1 MNTMIA
7 KKTIITM
14 LREASDYFKNNSVV
28 MQFIPIFLILA
39 YLTHQYEF
47 TMLSHSILGKLF
59 AVVLILYYTRMDFVY
74 GTVCC
79 AVVIWYYQQTEME
92 GFELEKKKIERFYL
106 LGHSMGGM
114 IVQEMVKLVGE
125 KILKLI
131 CYGTGP
137 RGNIPGRFE
146 TIDVSRD
153 KLKINGLDNTAY
165 RIAKTWFIEEDKS
178 KYFYLCEEAGKQ
190 TSLEAADNALV
201 AMKNWSGIEN
211 LKNIK
216 NETLIIWG
224 DQDKAYNFNQVETLK
239 ENITNSDLRIVD
251 GCSHNVH
258 LEKPD
263 EFNTIVSEFLQ
274 KN

>member
-1 MNTMIA
+1 MNMQDIFAEDVGSGTPLVLVHGFLGSSDMWAPQIKFFKDDFRVIA
-7 KKTIITM
+7 PALPGFGESSAI
-14 LREASDYFKNNSVV
+14 NSCDSIEC
-28 MQFIPIFLILA
+28 MAKAILN
-39 YLTHQYEF
+39 L
-47 TMLSHSILGKLF
+47 
-59 AVVLILYYTRMDFVY
+59 
-74 GTVCC
+74 
-79 AVVIWYYQQTEME
+79 
-92 GFELEKKKIERFYL
+92 LEKKEIKNFNL

-114 IVQEMVKLVGE
+114 IVQEIAKIAGE

-146 TIDVSRD
+146 TIDQSRE
-153 KLKINGLDNTAY
+153 KLKINGLDVTAH

-178 KYFYLCEEAGKQ
+178 KYFYLCDEAGKQ
-190 TSLEAADNALV
+190 TSIEAADNGLV

-216 NETLIIWG
+216 NETLIVWG
-224 DQDKAYNFNQVETLK
+224 DQDKAYNFNQVETLNN
-239 ENITNSDLRIVD
+239 NIPNSDLKIIK

-258 LEKPD
+258 LEKPE
-263 EFNTIVSEFLQ
+263 EFNAVVEEFLI

>member
-1 MNTMIA
+1 MQDIFVEDTGNGTPLVLVHGFLGSSEMW
-7 KKTIITM
+7 KPQVKF
-14 LREASDYFKNNSVV
+14 FKNNFRVIVPALPGFGKSNAINSCNSIQC
-28 MQFIPIFLILA
+28 MA
-39 YLTHQYEF
+39 K
-47 TMLSHSILGKLF
+47 SILNF
-59 AVVLILYYTRMDFVY
+59 
-74 GTVCC
+74 
-79 AVVIWYYQQTEME
+79 
-92 GFELEKKKIERFYL
+92 LENKKIKNFNL

-114 IVQEMVKLVGE
+114 IAQEMAKIAGE
-125 KILKLI
+125 KIIKLI

-146 TIDVSRD
+146 TIDQSRK
-153 KLKINGLDNTAY
+153 KLKVDGFKDTAY

-190 TSLEAADNALV
+190 ASLEAADNALV
-201 AMKNWSGIEN
+201 AMKNWSGNEN

-224 DQDKAYNFNQVETLK
+224 DQDKTYSFNQVETLND
-239 ENITNSDLRIVD
+239 NIPNSNLKIIK
-251 GCSHNVH
+251 GCSHNAH

-263 EFNTIVSEFLQ
+263 EFNTTVSEFLK

>member
-1 MNTMIA
+1 MQDIFVEDVGNGTSLVLVHGFLGSSEMWRLQIDFFKENYRVFAPALPGFGKSNNVNSCDSIECMA
-7 KKTIITM
+7 K
-14 LREASDYFKNNSVV
+14 
-28 MQFIPIFLILA
+28 
-39 YLTHQYEF
+39 
-47 TMLSHSILGKLF
+47 SIL
-59 AVVLILYYTRMDFVY
+59 TS
-74 GTVCC
+74 
-79 AVVIWYYQQTEME
+79 
-92 GFELEKKKIERFYL
+92 LEKKKIERFYL

-114 IVQEMVKLVGE
+114 IVQEMVKLAGE

-190 TSLEAADNALV
+190 TSIEAADNGLV
-201 AMKNWSGIEN
+201 AMKNWDGVKN
-211 LKNIK
+211 LQNIK

-224 DQDKAYNFNQVETLK
+224 DQDMAYNFNQVETLND
-239 ENITNSDLRIVD
+239 NIPNSNLKIIK

-263 EFNTIVSEFLQ
+263 EFNTIVSEFLK

>member
-1 MNTMIA
+1 MQDIFIEDIGKGTPLVLVHGFLGSSEMWTLQTNFFKRNFRVLVPALPGFGKSNKVNSCNSIECMA
-7 KKTIITM
+7 K
-14 LREASDYFKNNSVV
+14 
-28 MQFIPIFLILA
+28 
-39 YLTHQYEF
+39 
-47 TMLSHSILGKLF
+47 SIL
-59 AVVLILYYTRMDFVY
+59 T
-74 GTVCC
+74 T
-79 AVVIWYYQQTEME
+79 
-92 GFELEKKKIERFYL
+92 LEKKKIERFYL

-114 IVQEMVKLVGE
+114 IVQEMVKLAGE

-137 RGNIPGRFE
+137 RGNMPGRFE
-146 TIDVSRD
+146 TIDVSRE
-153 KLKINGLDNTAY
+153 KLKTNGLNNTAY

-201 AMKNWSGIEN
+201 AMKNWSGIEF

-216 NETLIIWG
+216 NETLIVWG
-224 DQDKAYNFNQVETLK
+224 DQDKAYNFNQVETLND
-239 ENITNSDLRIVD
+239 NIHNSNLKIIK

-258 LEKPD
+258 LEKPG
-263 EFNTIVSEFLQ
+263 EFNKVVNEFLE

>member
-1 MNTMIA
+1 MNMQDIFAEDVGSGTPLVLVHGFLGSSDMWAPQIEFFKDDFRVIA
-7 KKTIITM
+7 PALPGFGESSAI
-14 LREASDYFKNNSVV
+14 NSCDSIEC
-28 MQFIPIFLILA
+28 MAKAILN
-39 YLTHQYEF
+39 L
-47 TMLSHSILGKLF
+47 
-59 AVVLILYYTRMDFVY
+59 
-74 GTVCC
+74 
-79 AVVIWYYQQTEME
+79 
-92 GFELEKKKIERFYL
+92 LEKKEIKNFNL

-114 IVQEMVKLVGE
+114 IVQEIAKIAGE

-146 TIDVSRD
+146 TIDQSRE
-153 KLKINGLDNTAY
+153 KLKINGLDVTAH

-178 KYFYLCEEAGKQ
+178 KYFYLCDEAGKQ
-190 TSLEAADNALV
+190 TSIEAADNGLV

-216 NETLIIWG
+216 NETLIVWG
-224 DQDKAYNFNQVETLK
+224 DQDKAYNFNQVETLNN
-239 ENITNSDLRIVD
+239 NIPNSDLKIIK

-258 LEKPD
+258 LEKPE
-263 EFNTIVSEFLQ
+263 EFNAVVEEFLI